1 MMEDFYTLTPW
12 HDNTFRAGFTA
23 YSFMDAR
30 DDTGYIMAFRMEDCG
45 EEDLTVTLPY
55 AKDGN
60 WVLTDEDTGE
70 TIPVTDGKVTLHFDA
85 PRTARL
91 LWVKRA

>member
-1 MMEDFYTLTPW
+1 
-12 HDNTFRAGFTA
+12 
-23 YSFMDAR
+23 
-30 DDTGYIMAFRMEDCG
+30 MAFRMEDCE

-55 AKDGN
+55 AKDGD

-70 TIPVTDGKVTLHFDA
+70 TIPVTDGEVTLHFDA

-91 LWVKRA
+91 LWVKRG